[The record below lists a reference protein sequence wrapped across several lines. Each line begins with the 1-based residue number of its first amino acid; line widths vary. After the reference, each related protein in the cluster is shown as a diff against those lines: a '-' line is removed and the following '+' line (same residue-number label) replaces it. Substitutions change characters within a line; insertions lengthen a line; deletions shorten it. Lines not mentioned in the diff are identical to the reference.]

1 MPVPEGYPHK
11 LPFDNTVGQDAFR
24 VVPDAPDLFD
34 VDDDFKKLNCYNGNE
49 MLMLKGTKFPYTAEH
64 IAEWKRCKNDIYYFL
79 MNYAKIISLDHGEIK
94 FKLFQYQK
102 NMIKMMQEN
111 RFSIHL
117 LPRQMGKCY
126 TKETMITVRN
136 KNTGEIEEI
145 SIGDFIEAVKAR
157 KGA

>member
-11 LPFDNTVGQDAFR
+11 LPFDNEIGKDAFR
-24 VVPDAPDLFD
+24 PVPEAPVLLD
-34 VDDDFKKLNCYNGNE
+34 VDDDFKRLNCYNGNE
-49 MLMLKGTKFPYTAEH
+49 ALMLKGTNFPYTPEQMKE
-64 IAEWKRCKNDIYYFL
+64 IKRCKNDIYYFL

-102 NMIKMMQEN
+102 NMIKMMDEN

-126 TKETMITVRN
+126 TDDTVIKIRN
-136 KNTGEIEEI
+136 KVTGLVEEI
-145 SIGDFIEAVKAR
+145 TIGDFKERIK